1 MMSSYQFT
9 QEVNFQSVLWTVAG
23 ATWRMVQMSRQ
34 TPQAA
39 LHACLWLYTTLLAL
53 WPDVAALVA
62 SVAKVAAWSLA
73 IVGIVGAV
81 ALLMSNPMLLVG
93 LFLTGLFALAT
104 YPRKVVR
111 S

>member
-39 LHACLWLYTTLLAL
+39 LHACLWLYTTLLTL
-53 WPDVAALVA
+53 WPDLVALVA
-62 SVAKVAAWSLA
+62 STAKVTAWSLA
-73 IVGIVGAV
+73 IVGIVGGL
-81 ALLMSNPMLLVG
+81 ALLLSNPMVLVG
-93 LFLTGLFALAT
+93 LALTAGYAVGT
-104 YPRKVVR
+104 MPRKAVR
-111 S
+111 K